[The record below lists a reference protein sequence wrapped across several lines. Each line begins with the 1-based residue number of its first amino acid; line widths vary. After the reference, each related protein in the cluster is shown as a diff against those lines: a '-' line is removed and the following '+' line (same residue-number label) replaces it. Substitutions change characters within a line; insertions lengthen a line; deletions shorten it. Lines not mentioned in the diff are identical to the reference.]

1 MDGEV
6 KVIDGKGLNM
16 DEIAGGGGDVGWNEA
31 WGPEIVTREIV
42 SRMTTDD
49 VVLDLCAGNGRASHP
64 LAMRGAKVI
73 AVDIRKENLE
83 EGQEIREKAGMSKA
97 EEMIENIKNLN
108 ESNLKEKPSIILLS
122 DALIHF
128 TKKEANEF
136 LQSVPT
142 LFNPNKRGLLYV
154 NVPSS
159 NSSILEYPEAY
170 GATKV
175 DEKTVMVMC
184 DCSGEL
190 LEEPIS
196 FFDEGEV
203 QGILALSGAN
213 ILGTN
218 NLTRNAGSLL
228 YEVVAEFKAKNNPTT
243 RNETPNQS

>member
-83 EGQEIREKAGMSKA
+83 EGQKIREKAGMSKA
-97 EEMIENIKNLN
+97 KEMIENIKNLN
-108 ESNLKEKPSIILLS
+108 ESNLEEKPSIILLS

-128 TKKEANEF
+128 TKKEADEF
-136 LQSVPT
+136 LRSVPT
-142 LFNPNKRGLLYV
+142 LFNQNKRGLLYV

-175 DEKTVMVMC
+175 DEKTVIVMC

-228 YEVVAEFKAKNNPTT
+228 YEVVAEFKAKNNPTAK
-243 RNETPNQS
+243 NDNPG

>member
-218 NLTRNAGSLL
+218 TLTRNADSLL

-243 RNETPNQS
+243 KNDNSSQS